1 MIQRIQTIYLL
12 VAVAALTA
20 CLCLPIGQ
28 FVAPKTGE
36 PMATLYNLWIH
47 LPSQIGDTLGAAA
60 VSPED
65 AEPMLASEAAGHHLF
80 TPWALF
86 AVLLIAT
93 AGMAFSIFIFK
104 QRLVQSR
111 LVMLCMILIIGWY
124 AVYTAFAFI
133 LPHDMNLDFRP
144 TVWAALPAIALI
156 CGYLAFR
163 AILKDEMLVRSLDRL
178 R

>member
-12 VAVAALTA
+12 VAIVALTA

-28 FVAPKTGE
+28 FVAPQTGE
-36 PMATLYNLWIH
+36 PMATLYTLWIH
-47 LPSQIGDTLGAAA
+47 LPSQIGDTLTQPQPAAEGP
-60 VSPED
+60 V
-65 AEPMLASEAAGHHLF
+65 LAAEAAGHHIF

-111 LVMLCMILIIGWY
+111 LVMLCNILILGWY

-133 LPHDMNLDFRP
+133 LPKDLNLDFRP
-144 TVWAALPAIALI
+144 TPWAALPAIACI

>member
-20 CLCLPIGQ
+20 CLCLPVGQ
-28 FVAPKTGE
+28 FVAPQTGE

-47 LPSQIGDTLGAAA
+47 LPSQIGDTLSPATTAGTAAQPVLAADA
-60 VSPED
+60 V
-65 AEPMLASEAAGHHLF
+65 GHHLF

-93 AGMAFSIFIFK
+93 AGMAFSIFIYK

-111 LVMLCMILIIGWY
+111 LVMLCIILIMGWY
-124 AVYTAFAFI
+124 AVYSAFAFI
-133 LPHDMNLDFRP
+133 LPKDLNLDFRP
-144 TVWAALPAIALI
+144 TPWAALPAVALI
-156 CGYLAFR
+156 CAYLAFR

>member
-1 MIQRIQTIYLL
+1 MIQRIQTVYLL

-28 FVAPKTGE
+28 FVAPRTGE

-47 LPSQIGDTLGAAA
+47 LPSQIGDTLSAPASA
-60 VSPED
+60 EE
-65 AEPMLASEAAGHHLF
+65 EPMLASEAVGHHLF

-86 AVLLIAT
+86 AVLLLST

-111 LVMLCMILIIGWY
+111 LVMLCLILIIGWY

-133 LPHDMNLDFRP
+133 LPADMNLDFRP
-144 TVWAALPAIALI
+144 TVWAALPAVALI

-163 AILKDEMLVRSLDRL
+163 AILL
-178 R
+178 